1 MNSQIILVLYFWS
14 IKSRQK
20 TTAFELVVDPD
31 TISSYFNTF
40 REFCIESL
48 QENDETLGGY
58 DENFEPI
65 VVELMSL
72 IFFRRKYNRGRISDD
87 QWVFGALE
95 RNSGRCLMK
104 KDKNRNKNHF
114 KVLLNSGYCQ
124 VLKL

>member
-48 QENDETLGGY
+48 QENDETL
-58 DENFEPI
+58 ENRVSVF
-65 VVELMSL
+65 LNDYNMYHK
-72 IFFRRKYNRGRISDD
+72 KYGT
-87 QWVFGALE
+87 QT
-95 RNSGRCLMK
+95 
-104 KDKNRNKNHF
+104 
-114 KVLLNSGYCQ
+114 
-124 VLKL
+124 